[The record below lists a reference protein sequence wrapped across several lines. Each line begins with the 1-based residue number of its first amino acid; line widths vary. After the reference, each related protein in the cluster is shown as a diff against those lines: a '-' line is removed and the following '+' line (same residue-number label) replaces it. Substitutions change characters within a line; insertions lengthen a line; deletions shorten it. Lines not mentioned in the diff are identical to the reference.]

1 MPLKNYTLL
10 FIEDDYDAQEQIKML
25 LEEDVKELYQA
36 YDGQE
41 GLKMYEEKK
50 PDIVITDI
58 NLPILCG
65 LELTAKIKEISKTQ
79 PVIVMSAHDDKENIL
94 NSINLGSAGFIPKP
108 INVNLLFERLYA
120 IAHTLEEQTK
130 LHIKTTN
137 RIEEL
142 YNLAHF
148 DPLTQLPNK
157 FMFDKELTTFIKQ
170 ARVESLEFALFFID
184 IDNFKIINDTYGHE
198 TGDFVLQSI
207 TYKISQAITE
217 ADLLARRSGDE
228 FLLLLK
234 DYSSLEGIKRIAT
247 NIIDFTSE
255 PIVTKE
261 GTIKPSC
268 SIGISQFPYDTTDK
282 STLINLADIA
292 MYNAKDLGKSDYF
305 FAYNNKTHKI
315 KQKEKNT
322 LIYIDSELLW
332 HKEHL
337 QLLYKD
343 REIVLTK
350 NEFLFLSLLFSSSN
364 YQATYEKI
372 YLQLWGSEYIDKK
385 ESVKT
390 LVKLLRKK
398 LPNNFIVNIFSI
410 GYKIKLTTINK

>member
-10 FIEDDYDAQEQIKML
+10 FIEDDYDAQDQIKML

-36 YDGQE
+36 YNGQE
-41 GLKMYEEKK
+41 GLEMYKEKK

-65 LELTAKIKEISKTQ
+65 LELTAKIKEIKKEQ

-108 INVNLLFERLYA
+108 INVTLLFERLHA
-120 IAHTLEEQTK
+120 IAHTLQEQAKQHMET
-130 LHIKTTN
+130 IN

-157 FMFDKELTTFIKQ
+157 FMFDNELTTFVKQ
-170 ARVESLEFALFFID
+170 AREESIEFVLFFID
-184 IDNFKIINDTYGHE
+184 IDNFKSINDTYGHE
-198 TGDFVLQSI
+198 IGDFVLQSI
-207 TYKISQAITE
+207 TYKISQAITKD
-217 ADLLARRSGDE
+217 DLLARRSGDE

-234 DYSSLEGIKRIAT
+234 NYSSIGNIEKIAT
-247 NIIDFTSE
+247 NIINFTSE
-255 PIVTKE
+255 LIVCKT
-261 GTIKPSC
+261 GTIQPSC
-268 SIGISQFPYDTTDK
+268 SIGISQFPYDTTDQA
-282 STLINLADIA
+282 TLLNLADIA
-292 MYNAKDLGKSDYF
+292 MYNAKDLGKSNYF
-305 FAYNNKTHKI
+305 FAHNNKLHKV
-315 KQKEKNT
+315 KQKEKSI
-322 LIYIDSELLW
+322 LIHIDSELSW

-337 QLLYKD
+337 QLLHKNQ
-343 REIVLTK
+343 EIVLTK
-350 NEFLFLSLLFSSSN
+350 NEFLFLSLLFSSIN

-398 LPNNFIVNIFSI
+398 LPSNFIVNVFSI
-410 GYKIKLTTINK
+410 GYKIKLTTIK